1 MLCSAA
7 KKKIEAQ
14 VLVMWVE
21 GRERWQDQRMAS
33 PLECLKRAGPYL
45 ISDFRPPGLWKNN
58 FLLFFFSHCFI
69 SLFLAVLCLQC
80 CTRAFSSCRECELLS
95 RCSAWASLVE
105 HRLQE
110 HGLQWLQHAGSAVAI
125 LWFYGSWASVVVAQW
140 FISYGSW
147 ALELRLNTCG
157 TWAQLLPT
165 PTACEIFLDQGS
177 DLCSLH

>member
-125 LWFYGSWASVVVAQW
+125 LWFYGSWASVVVAR
-140 FISYGSW
+140 GGTRKMGEE
-147 ALELRLNTCG
+147 LEGMERGRVVQGTPERLIG
-157 TWAQLLPT
+157 KSP
-165 PTACEIFLDQGS
+165 DS
-177 DLCSLH
+177 VKD